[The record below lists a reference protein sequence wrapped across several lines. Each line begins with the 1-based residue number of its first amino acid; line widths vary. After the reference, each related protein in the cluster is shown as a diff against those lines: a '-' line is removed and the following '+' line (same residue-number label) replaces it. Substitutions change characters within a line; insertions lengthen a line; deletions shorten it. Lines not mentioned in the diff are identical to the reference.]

1 LILLREA
8 YEKVPTTK
16 MPGASDAPSS
26 GSSSLAAA
34 ASSLAA
40 SAASRVKT
48 HANPIRLVLFS
59 PICQY
64 CRKPA
69 SHYADCYYQCAAIAC
84 KDEQHIAWADRD
96 ANHWLHILKKVRFRD
111 YTTHKLFT
119 ETGLLEKPITVKR
132 SSGAVDDDWNI
143 LKYSFGHDALILK
156 DSDKGWCI
164 PVINYKE
171 DIHKHIH
178 VEDLKDSLP
187 DEQKGLVDE
196 FIDSLNEG
204 FYLKDAE
211 AHDLAS
217 ANAEAEE
224 EESSPIPVGY
234 GIEDVFHPEYGAG
247 RVVRHH

>member
-1 LILLREA
+1 MSAL
-8 YEKVPTTK
+8 
-16 MPGASDAPSS
+16 PSS
-26 GSSSLAAA
+26 
-34 ASSLAA
+34 A
-40 SAASRVKT
+40 SAGPAGAVKT

-59 PICQY
+59 PNCLY

-84 KDEQHIAWADRD
+84 DNEEHRAWADRD
-96 ANHWLHILKKVRFRD
+96 ANHWLHILNKVRFRD
-111 YTTHKLFT
+111 YTKHNLFT

-132 SSGAVDDDWNI
+132 SSGAIDDDWNI

-164 PVINYKE
+164 PVINYKQ
-171 DIHKHIH
+171 DIHKHIL
-178 VEDLKDSLP
+178 VEDLKNSLP

-196 FIDSLNEG
+196 FIDSLNAG

-217 ANAEAEE
+217 DSASAKEE
-224 EESSPIPVGY
+224 DSSPLPLRYRIEEVYHAEY
-234 GIEDVFHPEYGAG
+234 GIG
-247 RVVRHH
+247 RVVSHYPAV

>member
-1 LILLREA
+1 
-8 YEKVPTTK
+8 
-16 MPGASDAPSS
+16 
-26 GSSSLAAA
+26 
-34 ASSLAA
+34 
-40 SAASRVKT
+40 
-48 HANPIRLVLFS
+48 
-59 PICQY
+59 
-64 CRKPA
+64 
-69 SHYADCYYQCAAIAC
+69 
-84 KDEQHIAWADRD
+84 
-96 ANHWLHILKKVRFRD
+96 VRFRD

-196 FIDSLNEG
+196 FIDSLNSG

-211 AHDLAS
+211 AHDLAY

-224 EESSPIPVGY
+224 EESSPTTIGY
-234 GIEDVFHPEYGAG
+234 RIEEVYHADYGLG
-247 RVVRHH
+247 RVVRPFGP

>member
-1 LILLREA
+1 
-8 YEKVPTTK
+8 
-16 MPGASDAPSS
+16 MPGP
-26 GSSSLAAA
+26 SSLAAA

-59 PICQY
+59 PNCLY

-69 SHYADCYYQCAAIAC
+69 SHYADCFYQWAAIAC
-84 KDEQHIAWADRD
+84 DNQQHIAWADRD
-96 ANHWLHILKKVRFRD
+96 ANSWLHVIKKVRFRD

-143 LKYSFGHDALILK
+143 RKPSFGEDALIQK
-156 DSDKGWCI
+156 DSTKGWCI

-217 ANAEAEE
+217 ASANAEAEE
-224 EESSPIPVGY
+224 EESSPTTIGY
-234 GIEDVFHPEYGAG
+234 RIEEVFHPEYGVG
-247 RVVRHH
+247 RVMRPFGP

>member
-1 LILLREA
+1 MSA
-8 YEKVPTTK
+8 
-16 MPGASDAPSS
+16 A
-26 GSSSLAAA
+26 SSSLTASSAAA
-34 ASSLAA
+34 
-40 SAASRVKT
+40 RVKT

-69 SHYADCYYQCAAIAC
+69 SHYADCYYQCASIAC
-84 KDEQHIAWADRD
+84 NNQEHIAWADRD
-96 ANHWLHILKKVRFRD
+96 ANHWLHILKKVRFCD
-111 YTTHKLFT
+111 YTKHKLFT

-132 SSGAVDDDWNI
+132 SSGAIDDDWNI
-143 LKYSFGHDALILK
+143 MKASLGEDAQVQK
-156 DSDKGWCI
+156 DSAKGWCL

-171 DIHKHIH
+171 EIHKHIY

-196 FIDSLNEG
+196 FIDSLNAG

-224 EESSPIPVGY
+224 DSSPLPIGY
-234 GIEDVFHPEYGAG
+234 RIEEVFHPEYGVG
-247 RVVRHH
+247 RVLSYDAPL